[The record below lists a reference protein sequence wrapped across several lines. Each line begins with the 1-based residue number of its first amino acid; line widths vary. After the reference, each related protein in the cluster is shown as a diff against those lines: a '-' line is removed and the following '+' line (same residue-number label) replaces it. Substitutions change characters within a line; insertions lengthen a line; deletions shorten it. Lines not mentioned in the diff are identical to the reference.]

1 MKKIFAIL
9 CCLMMVLAT
18 SSVWAHMLWLNV
30 DNYQPDVGESVQVE
44 IGWGHKFPKDEVI
57 KEGRLKRTYA
67 LDPQGRTVPLK
78 QISTGQYKL
87 TVKQKGVYLVFAQ
100 INPGVYTK
108 TTDGYKR
115 HTKKGLDNAI
125 KCVSYD
131 MRAKA
136 VINVGGQEQGLSREV
151 DDLLEI
157 VPLKSPA
164 GLKEGDILPVKVLF
178 QGKPLSHDYLYAT
191 YVGFSDASETYAFTT
206 MMNKEGKANIKL
218 LKKGAWL
225 VKVPH
230 KLPYPDQEEC
240 DEYFYWSTLTFEVK

>member
-1 MKKIFAIL
+1 MKKGFAIL
-9 CCLMMVLAT
+9 CCLMMILAA
-18 SSVWAHMLWLNV
+18 SSVWGHMLWLNV

-44 IGWGHKFPKDEVI
+44 IGWGHKFPKDAVI
-57 KEGRLKRTYA
+57 KEGRLKRIYA
-67 LDPQGRTVPLK
+67 LDPRGHTVPLK
-78 QISTGQYKL
+78 QISVGQYEL
-87 TVKQKGVYLVFAQ
+87 TVKQKGVYLVLAQ

-108 TTDGYKR
+108 TTDGYKMQ
-115 HTKKGLDNAI
+115 TKKGLDNAI

-136 VINVGGQEQGLSREV
+136 VINVGGERQGLSREV

-157 VPLKSPA
+157 VPLQSPDR
-164 GLKEGDILPVKVLF
+164 LKEGDLLPVKVLF
-178 QGKPLSHDYLYAT
+178 ERKPLSHEYLYAT
-191 YVGFSDASETYAFTT
+191 YSGFSDASETYAFST

-240 DEYFYWSTLTFEVK
+240 DEYFYCSTLTFEVK